1 VNQSTI
7 QGFRAGMNE
16 EFDYKGR
23 NRELLER
30 QRKLK
35 KMVRVIR
42 AMKCLNTRGKFCTKE
57 YKRLRKHMSDQNIVD
72 RCNEIREELGM
83 AEVRKYRTE

>member
-1 VNQSTI
+1 VNQLY
-7 QGFRAGMNE
+7 GFRAGMNE
-16 EFDYKGR
+16 EFDYTGH
-23 NRELLER
+23 NRELRER

-57 YKRLRKHMSDQNIVD
+57 YKRLRKRISDEAIVEKY
-72 RCNEIREELGM
+72 NEIREELGLT
-83 AEVRKYRTE
+83 VVYRA

>member
-1 VNQSTI
+1 VNQLY
-7 QGFRAGMNE
+7 GFRVGMNE

-35 KMVRVIR
+35 KTVGVIR
-42 AMKCLNTRGKFCTKE
+42 ARKCMNAEGRVCTKE
-57 YKRLRKHMSDQNIVD
+57 YKRLRKHISDEAIVEKY
-72 RCNEIREELGM
+72 NEIREELGL
-83 AEVRKYRTE
+83 AVIHRQKAI

>member
-1 VNQSTI
+1 MNQLY
-7 QGFRAGMNE
+7 GFRAGMNE

-57 YKRLRKHMSDQNIVD
+57 YKRLRKRISDEAIVEKY
-72 RCNEIREELGM
+72 NEIREELGLT
-83 AEVRKYRTE
+83 VIYRRQ

>member
-1 VNQSTI
+1 VTQLY
-7 QGFRAGMNE
+7 GFRAGMNE

-72 RCNEIREELGM
+72 RYNEIREELGL
-83 AEVRKYRTE
+83 AVIHRQKAI

>member
-1 VNQSTI
+1 VNQLY
-7 QGFRAGMNE
+7 GFRAGMNE

-42 AMKCLNTRGKFCTKE
+42 ARKCMNTEGRVCTSE

-72 RCNEIREELGM
+72 RYNEIREELGL
-83 AEVRKYRTE
+83 AEVRKNGTE

>member
-1 VNQSTI
+1 MTQLY
-7 QGFRAGMNE
+7 GFRAGMNE

-57 YKRLRKHMSDQNIVD
+57 YKRLRKHLSDEAIVEKY
-72 RCNEIREELGM
+72 NEIREELGL
-83 AEVRKYRTE
+83 AVIHRQKAI